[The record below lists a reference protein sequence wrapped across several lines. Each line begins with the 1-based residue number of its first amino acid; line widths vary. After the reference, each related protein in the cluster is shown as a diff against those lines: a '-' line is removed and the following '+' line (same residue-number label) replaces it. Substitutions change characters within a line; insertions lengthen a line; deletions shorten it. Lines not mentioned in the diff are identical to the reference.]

1 MSILVKTQTA
11 VMRTLY
17 QIQVKHNRTW
27 SWAKRSTI
35 QKYLKKYY
43 RISVSLSDIS
53 YHLLILHK
61 ADLIRVFTR
70 YGRDC
75 NGTVFQLPSNR
86 QITGK
91 GVMYLKRYGISV
103 KNWLYNW
110 AFNGI
115 RPARNIAKSTPYN
128 QPNTF
133 TRQPRRSASPPEIL
147 ENVLSDTLNSLK

>member
-43 RISVSLSDIS
+43 RISVSLSDVS

-70 YGRDC
+70 YGRDS

-91 GVMYLKRYGISV
+91 GVMYLKRYGIRI

-110 AFNGI
+110 AFKGI
-115 RPARNIAKSTPYN
+115 RPPRSSAKTTPYIT
-128 QPNTF
+128 PNTF
-133 TRQPRRSASPPEIL
+133 TRPPRRSAGPPEIL
-147 ENVLSDTLNSLK
+147 GNVIFDTMATLK